1 MPDGME
7 WDGWNKML
15 CMIDT
20 QCDTLGWLN
29 WTLSAHKGWTALRHH
44 WLLGWLQSGG
54 EMSKED
60 LRLRV
65 NRTDG
70 RTDEHVQHGKGALLY
85 KELQPEAM
93 APREEFVGFW
103 DTLKYIPTYPGRN
116 LGTLWSQGIYVPTLQ
131 LIRCIAYCLA

>member
-1 MPDGME
+1 MDCVAASLAIRVASERAG
-7 WDGWNKML
+7 NVK
-15 CMIDT
+15 
-20 QCDTLGWLN
+20 
-29 WTLSAHKGWTALRHH
+29 
-44 WLLGWLQSGG
+44 
-54 EMSKED
+54 KEG

-103 DTLKYIPTYPGRN
+103 DTLTYIPSYPGRN
-116 LGTLWSQGIYVPTLQ
+116 LGTCGPKEYTYLPYS
-131 LIRCIAYCLA
+131 